1 MAKGLPMI
9 GGQPVYDPRGIVE
22 VEALPLA
29 PRPKSLKG
37 LKLGVLDNTKWNARK
52 LLEGTVALLEKEL
65 GLGGVRYYRKE
76 NFSLAATEELI
87 ARIARENDFA
97 LTAVGD

>member
-1 MAKGLPMI
+1 MAKGLKMI

-22 VEALPLA
+22 VAALELA

-52 LLEGTVALLEKEL
+52 LLEGTVALLEAEL
-65 GLGGVRYYRKE
+65 GLGAVRYYRKE

-87 ARIARENDFA
+87 SRIARENDFA